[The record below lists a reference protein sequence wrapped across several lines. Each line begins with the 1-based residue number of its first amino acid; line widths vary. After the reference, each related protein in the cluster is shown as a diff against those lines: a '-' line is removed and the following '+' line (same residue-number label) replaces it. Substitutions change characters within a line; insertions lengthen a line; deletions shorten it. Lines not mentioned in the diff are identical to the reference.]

1 MAGVSIYLNF
11 KGNTEQAF
19 VFYRSVFGGEFS
31 LLQRFKDMP
40 GNDQVSKTDME
51 KLIHISLPLDEN
63 VTLHG
68 TDALDNMGRNLVEG
82 NNVSILLDAKSK
94 IEAETLFDK
103 LSANGSVEM
112 PLQDTFW
119 GAYYGSFKDKFG
131 IYWMINFDKSQLK

>member
-40 GNDQVSKTDME
+40 GNEQVKKTDMD
-51 KLIHISLPLDEN
+51 KLIHISLPLNEN

-68 TDALDNMGRNLVEG
+68 TDALDNMGRKLVEG

-94 IEAETLFDK
+94 AEADTLFDK
-103 LSANGSVEM
+103 LSSNGMVEM

-119 GAYYGSFKDKFG
+119 GAYYGSVKDQFG
-131 IYWMINFDKSQLK
+131 IYWMINFDKSQLI